1 MKGMA
6 RSLVYWPGIDA
17 DIERIAKSCTECA
30 KHAHAPFKCRNHH
43 WEYPKGP
50 WERIHIDYAGPVAG
64 MMLLI
69 IVDAFSKW
77 VEVKVTRSATSY
89 ATITILDELFATYG
103 APVTVVSDNGRQ
115 FVSAEFKTFLQ
126 SSGVRYHKLS
136 APYHPSTNGQV
147 ERYVQTVKDSL
158 QKMETTQS
166 TLQRD
171 VNEFL
176 RQYRKAP
183 HTMTGLPPAQLF
195 LGRNIRTRLDLVR
208 PEEKQTQTTKEQQK
222 KGETLTRSFQ
232 PLQKVYFLSGNARM
246 DKWIPGTIVTRL
258 GCLHYE
264 IDYQGRAFKRQVDQ
278 IRAFGTDDSQ
288 RTIRQSLSPSRAM
301 PESARRIRF
310 YDASLKIPD
319 TRQGQVDSPQS
330 PSSPTGCIPAQ
341 QQDNESARR
350 SSIFSPPVS
359 EPMGATPQKP
369 AVPKTT
375 QNYTEE
381 CAPALQRSAR
391 EKKPVQRFSPT

>member
-30 KHAHAPFKCRNHH
+30 KHAHAPPKCQNHH
-43 WEYPKGP
+43 WEYLKGP

-64 MMLLI
+64 IMLLI

-77 VEVKVTRSATSY
+77 VEVKATRSVTSC
-89 ATITILDELFATYG
+89 ATIAILDELFATYG

-115 FVSAEFKTFLQ
+115 FVSSEFKTFLQ

-166 TLQRD
+166 TLQHD

-183 HTMTGLPPAQLF
+183 HTRQAYPLLSCFWDVTFA
-195 LGRNIRTRLDLVR
+195 LV
-208 PEEKQTQTTKEQQK
+208 
-222 KGETLTRSFQ
+222 L
-232 PLQKVYFLSGNARM
+232 
-246 DKWIPGTIVTRL
+246 I
-258 GCLHYE
+258 
-264 IDYQGRAFKRQVDQ
+264 
-278 IRAFGTDDSQ
+278 
-288 RTIRQSLSPSRAM
+288 
-301 PESARRIRF
+301 
-310 YDASLKIPD
+310 
-319 TRQGQVDSPQS
+319 
-330 PSSPTGCIPAQ
+330 
-341 QQDNESARR
+341 
-350 SSIFSPPVS
+350 
-359 EPMGATPQKP
+359 
-369 AVPKTT
+369 
-375 QNYTEE
+375 
-381 CAPALQRSAR
+381 
-391 EKKPVQRFSPT
+391 